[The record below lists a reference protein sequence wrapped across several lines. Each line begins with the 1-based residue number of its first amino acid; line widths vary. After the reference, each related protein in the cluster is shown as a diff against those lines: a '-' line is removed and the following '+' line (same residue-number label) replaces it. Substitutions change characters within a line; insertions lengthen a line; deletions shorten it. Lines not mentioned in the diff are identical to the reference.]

1 MKNII
6 LLTIDTLRKDVL
18 GIYQNKEDLTSFLNS
33 LVDHALIF
41 TRFQS
46 SGPYTQ
52 ASFPGILTSSY
63 YLEYGKPKK
72 LSPKRMLISEVL
84 QKNNITTAA
93 FHSNPY
99 LSDFFGWNRGW
110 DIFYD
115 SMQDEVSDL
124 IPYVTGDQVNRKV
137 QSWLEQY
144 VQSGNQRHFF
154 LWTHY
159 MDVHEPYIPK
169 KEYLQAVDPSISIS
183 EQEMFDLFKNTL
195 LKRDIT
201 DAKKVNLLR
210 NLYRAG
216 VRETDEYVKELF
228 KILKENNILEN
239 SIIIITTDHGDEFA
253 EHQGLSH
260 DGKFYAE
267 LIDSPCLII
276 DFDRKKKE
284 ICQKLVSNIDISP
297 TILHLFNLSPE
308 DKFEGQSLLPVDQY
322 QEKGAFGEAIGK
334 KGNHEK
340 PTDLPVYYYRKDNMK
355 IIYFQDGE
363 RWEIYDLE
371 KDPEEKS
378 NIIDS
383 HPRADELKEKL
394 LPRINR
400 WENRQ

>member
-6 LLTIDTLRKDVL
+6 LLTIDTLRKDAL
-18 GIYQNKEDLTSFLNS
+18 GIYDKESDLTPFLDS
-33 LVDHALIF
+33 LSNHATIF
-41 TRFQS
+41 TGFHS

-63 YLEYGKPKK
+63 YLEYGKTKK
-72 LSPKRMLISEVL
+72 LSANRLLISEAL
-84 QKNNITTAA
+84 QKVNITTAA

-115 SMQDEVSDL
+115 SMQDEVSDM
-124 IPYVTGDQVNRKV
+124 IPYVRGDQINKRVG
-137 QSWLEQY
+137 SWLKRY
-144 VQSGNQRHFF
+144 IQSSNQKPFF

-169 KEYLQAVDPSISIS
+169 KEYLQLVDPSISLT

-195 LKRDIT
+195 LKRDIS
-201 DAKKVNLLR
+201 DSKKVNLLH
-210 NLYRAG
+210 NLYRAS
-216 VRETDEYVKELF
+216 VRETDEYVKEF
-228 KILKENNILEN
+228 FNILKQNQVLEN
-239 SIIIITTDHGDEFA
+239 SVIMITTDHGDEFS

-267 LIDSPCLII
+267 LIDSPLLII
-276 DFDRKKKE
+276 DFQKQKKE
-284 ICQKLVSNIDISP
+284 LCHNLVSNLGIAP
-297 TILHLFNLSPE
+297 TILHLFGLPPE
-308 DKFEGQSLLPVDQY
+308 ERFEGYSLLPVDQY
-322 QEKGAFGEAIGK
+322 PQRGVYGEAIGK
-334 KGNHEK
+334 TGNHEK
-340 PTDLPVYYYRKDNMK
+340 PTDLPVYCYREDDVK
-355 IIYFQDGE
+355 IIYYQDGE
-363 RWEIYDLE
+363 SWEIYDLE

-383 HPRADELKEKL
+383 HPRKDELKEKL

-400 WENRQ
+400 WVTN